1 MASLGDRL
9 KQLGAEKKRGWQA
22 ALARHCGVKP
32 PSVADWLSG
41 KSKSLEGENLLRA
54 AEFFNVNPEWLAN
67 GKGVKWRGD
76 AATAAHEAHEPSP
89 SYAVPSFAPLH
100 SPSIDEAVEKIA
112 ELLAGIN
119 AEGRERASTVLSNLV
134 KNPSR
139 PADAAQKLAAVMVLY
154 PRDESEPEPT
164 PPAGRGKR
172 RTAAAER
179 RDAPRPQLT
188 VTAGGGQKMQLDLPL
203 KKALEPPRDPFD
215 EKNAPANERLWYE
228 KVKAAPKA
236 KT

>member
-9 KQLGAEKKRGWQA
+9 KILGAEKKRGWQA

-32 PSVADWLSG
+32 PSVADWISG
-41 KSKSLEGENLLRA
+41 KSKTLEGENLLRA

-67 GKGVKWRGD
+67 GKGAKWRD
-76 AATAAHEAHEPSP
+76 ATAASHAAQEPSP
-89 SYAVPSFAPLH
+89 PYAEPSFAPLH
-100 SPSIDEAVEKIA
+100 SPSIDEAVERIA

-134 KNPSR
+134 KNPTR
-139 PADAAQKLAAVMVLY
+139 PADAAEKLAAVMVLY
-154 PRDESEPEPT
+154 RRDETDPEPT
-164 PPAGRGKR
+164 PPSGRGKR
-172 RTAAAER
+172 RTTATER
-179 RDAPRPQLT
+179 RDAPRTQLT

-203 KKALEPPRDPFD
+203 KRVLQPAHDPFD

-236 KT
+236 KK